1 MAASRVAVIGGD
13 GIGPEV
19 IDQAIRVADAAL
31 KRDRAAVD
39 WKRLP
44 WSSTYYQQTGQMM
57 PADGWE
63 QLRRHDAV
71 FLGAIGSPDVPD
83 HITLHGLLLPM
94 RRKFDQ
100 YVNLRPAYLFEGV
113 QSPLRDKA
121 PGSIDMLVYRENTEG
136 EYAPCGGRHYE
147 GTPSEIAIQTNIFTR
162 RGCERIMRAAF
173 EAARKRR
180 KKLTSVTKSNAQQ
193 FGMVL
198 WDEVFRG
205 TAKDYPDVQASSL
218 LIDAAAMDFVRKPEV
233 FDVVVASNLF
243 GDILTD
249 LSAIITGSMGLAASA
264 NINPER
270 TFPSMFEPVH
280 GSAPDIAGK
289 GIANPLAA
297 ILSAGMLLDHLG
309 MGSSADQGAAGGR
322 GGTGSRPATH
332 AGPRRE
338 GEHGRSGRGSA
349 YVLVK
354 ALSWGLTSR
363 SVLFCRCPV
372 FAQTWRSAATRAA
385 RSQARAHA
393 PVDHPAHR
401 ARPAPT
407 SPSIRP
413 RSAAMSNC
421 HGWLSSAKFTR
432 LPTARPSQAPRN
444 TPRTPTIR
452 AILPT

>member
-19 IDQAIRVADAAL
+19 IDQAIRVAEAAL
-31 KRDRAAVD
+31 RHDRGAIE
-39 WKRLP
+39 WNRLP
-44 WSSTYYQQTGQMM
+44 WSSAYYKQTGRMM

-63 QLRRHDAV
+63 QLARHDAV
-71 FLGAIGSPDVPD
+71 LLGAIGSPDVPD

-147 GTPSEIAIQTNIFTR
+147 GTPNEIAIQTSIFTR

-173 EAARKRR
+173 EGARKRR
-180 KKLTSVTKSNAQQ
+180 KKLTSITKSNAQQ

-198 WDEVFRG
+198 WDEVFKAVAR
-205 TAKDYPDVQASSL
+205 DYSDVQAGSL
-218 LIDAAAMDFVRKPEV
+218 LIDAAAMDFVRKPEA

-270 TFPSMFEPVH
+270 TYPSMFEPVH

-297 ILSAGMLLDHLG
+297 ILSAGMLLDHLN
-309 MGSSADQGAAGGR
+309 
-322 GGTGSRPATH
+322 
-332 AGPRRE
+332 
-338 GEHGRSGRGSA
+338 
-349 YVLVK
+349 L
-354 ALSWGLTSR
+354 
-363 SVLFCRCPV
+363 
-372 FAQTWRSAATRAA
+372 
-385 RSQARAHA
+385 SQAAVAVRRAVA
-393 PVDHPAHR
+393 TVLKA
-401 ARPAPT
+401 
-407 SPSIRP
+407 
-413 RSAAMSNC
+413 
-421 HGWLSSAKFTR
+421 GK
-432 LPTARPSQAPRN
+432 
-444 TPRTPTIR
+444 PRTPDLGGT
-452 AILPT
+452 AKTSEVAQAVLAAL